1 MNSIEE
7 MEINQAGNLDIAV
20 IGMSGRF
27 PKACNLDAFW
37 QNLRDGVE
45 SISFF
50 SEHELKSVGIDQT
63 LLNDPNYVKA
73 SAVLEDADLF
83 DASFFDYS
91 PRTAEIMDPQH
102 RLFLES
108 AWQAL
113 ESAGYNS
120 ETYEGLISVYGGA
133 SINSYFLFNLFANPD
148 LIKLVGLEQIRHNN
162 RTDNLTT
169 RVAYKLNIKGAAI
182 TVQTGCS
189 SSLVAVHLACQS
201 LLDRECDLALA
212 GGVSISASQKAG
224 YLYQEGGIL
233 SPDGHCRAFDAKAQG
248 TVGGNGVGI
257 VVLKRLADAI
267 ADGDCIHA
275 VIKGSAINNDGSL
288 KVGYTAPSIDGQA
301 KVIAEALA
309 VARINPETVSY
320 VEAHG
325 TGTSLGDPI
334 EIAAI
339 TKAFRAKTKKIN
351 FCAIGSVKTNIG
363 HLDTAAGV
371 AGLIKTTLALKHKQ
385 IPPSLHFEQP
395 NPKIDFANS
404 PFYVNHQLSAWQ
416 TNGYPRRAGV
426 SSFGIGGTNVHLVLE
441 EAPTVEASE
450 PSRPW
455 QLLLLS
461 AKTSEAL
468 QTARTNLIKHLQ
480 SNQPINLADVA
491 YTLQVGRRE
500 FNYRQMLV
508 CQDRDDALQALETS
522 DPQRVF
528 THFTEPGQKSVVFMF
543 PGQGTQ
549 YVNMARELYQTEP
562 IFRQQVDHCCE
573 LLKPHIGL
581 DLRHVLY
588 PSEEKKEAAT
598 QQLQQTNLT
607 QPALFVIEY
616 ALAKLWMAWGINPE
630 AMIGH
635 SIGEY
640 VAACLAEVFSLEDA
654 LTLVAARGQLMQ
666 QLPEGAMLAIPLPEQ
681 DVLPLLGSQLSLA
694 AVNAPERCVVSGLK
708 SAIDNLHNRLTQQ
721 GVECRP
727 LHTSHAFHSPMMESI
742 IEPFTQQIE
751 KVNLTP
757 PKIPFLSNVTGT
769 WITAA
774 EATSPDYWAKH
785 LRQTVRFAAG
795 IVQLLQESNRLLLEV
810 GPGRTLS
817 TLSQQQAQGQLVLCS
832 VRHPRNQQS
841 DITFLLNT
849 LGRLWLSGVQVNW
862 SRFYADEKR
871 HRLPLPTYP
880 FERKRYWIE
889 SCQGN
894 GYSPSLK
901 QEVFVSEPKDVMAHY
916 SLQYNNIVSILQEI
930 LVNLLGVKSSEIDI
944 HTHFLEMGVDS
955 LLLIQIRRAIE
966 EKLRVKIPLALLLE
980 ELPTIDA
987 LGIYIAQK
995 LPSEVLKVEPPAQ
1008 ESITTSEMPFA
1019 ARVPDTQALEE
1030 EKRIAASAA
1039 IEQVIDQQLQVM
1051 SQVMSQQ
1058 LDLLREVGSTRKNLS
1073 SGETNQSSGLHHNGQ
1088 QVAPT
1093 QTKTSVSQASQS
1105 TDLPSSIRTNSDQQ
1119 PRSQNINPKP
1129 FDASQQTK
1137 QETNGRLSP
1146 HQQKHLD
1153 ALIARFTKR
1162 TQESKRLTQA
1172 YRSCHANSRT
1182 VTQFLPSIK
1191 EMVYPIH
1198 AQRGEGARIW
1208 DVDGNEYIDISMG
1221 FGTLLFG
1228 HSPSFVIEA
1237 IQEYSKQGIQHG
1249 PQSRLSGQVA
1259 ELICEL
1265 TGAERAAFCNDGTEA
1280 VMAAIRLARAATG
1293 RSKIALFSGSYHGT
1307 FDGVL
1312 VRGVK
1317 TGDGVRRS
1325 IPGTLGIPSYIVEDV
1340 VVLDYGTSESLD
1352 ILKTHSHEL
1361 AAILV
1366 EPVQSSQPD
1375 LQPKE
1380 FLYALR
1386 QFTKET
1392 GTVLIFDEVI
1402 TGFRM
1407 HPGGIQ
1413 ALWGIQADLT
1423 TYGKAVGAGIPIGVV
1438 AGKSAFMD
1446 ALDGGFWSYGDGSY
1460 PQAET
1465 ISFAGTFF
1473 KHPLAMAV
1481 AWAGLNHLKKS
1492 GSKLQEELT
1501 KKTTKLAETINSYF
1515 EQQQAPIRVINFG
1528 SLFQFTA
1535 HNHFKFIHLFYY
1547 HLLEKGV
1554 YVWEGRNRFLSTAH
1568 TDEDIE
1574 QVVRAVEE
1582 SVVEMQA
1589 GEFFP
1594 PPTSTHS
1601 NENAPS
1607 LLTVPMIEAQ
1617 KELWFMAQM
1626 GDEASRAYNISKT
1639 IHLRGALNL
1648 QAMRKAVQEIV
1659 NRHEALRT
1667 TFSPEGDYQRI
1678 HSTLIIDIPFSDL
1691 SALEQSK
1698 REAKLS
1704 EFLVQESQQTFDLE
1718 KGPLLRAHIV
1728 KLEEQHHLL
1737 VLTNHHIVVDG
1748 WSFGILEKELAAI
1761 YLAES
1766 QGRTCQL
1773 PQPMKLSEYAQW
1785 KARQQQSPKM
1795 AKAEAYWLEQ
1805 FASSVPVLELP
1816 TDRPRPPVF
1825 THAGDLQSTTI
1836 STSLS
1841 SDLKRLSGQC
1851 KCTLFT
1857 TLLVGYMAFLQR
1869 LTGQDDIVVGIAS
1882 AGQSSVEGEY
1892 LVGHVVNLLP
1902 IRSQVT
1908 GNPVFKEYLSS
1919 VKRVLLNAYDHQIY
1933 PFIRLVKNLNLPR
1946 DLSRTPLFTTTF
1958 NLDKAGAES
1967 ELLSQEIDTTK
1978 NHQSTTQFDISWN
1991 ITQTDSELLVE
2002 CEYNTDLFDSQT
2014 IQRWMGHY
2022 ITLLEGIVTNPDQ
2035 QLSDLP
2041 LLTSTEQHQLLV
2053 EWNKTETDYPQNQ
2066 CIHQL
2071 FEEQVERT
2079 PDAVA
2084 VVFEDQQLTYREL
2097 NARANQLAHY
2107 LQRLGVKP
2115 EVLVG
2120 ICVERSLEMVVGL
2133 LGILKAGGAYVPL
2146 DPAYPQ
2152 ERLTYILSDSQVLV
2166 LLTQQRLVS
2175 KLEQHKLPV
2184 VSLDAEWQV
2193 ISQQSQENP
2202 ICEVQPEN
2210 LAYVIYTSG
2219 STGTPKGVL
2228 ITHQALVNH
2237 TLAVAQAYHL
2247 QPSDRILQFASISF
2261 DVAAEELF
2269 PSLLSGSTVVIRP
2282 EQLLAFAN
2290 FLQFLEQEK
2299 LTILNLPTA
2308 YWHEWVSY
2316 LTQKDVSLPPSLRLV
2331 IVGTEQALPEKL
2343 ALWQKQ
2349 VGSQVRWINAYG
2361 PTEATIGA
2369 TLYEPAICQENQQF
2383 SRVPIGRPI
2392 ANTQIYI
2399 LDQHL
2404 NPIPIGVP
2412 GELYIGGVSLARGY
2426 LNQPELTTERFIP
2439 NPFSP
2444 NLETRLYKTGD
2455 LVRYLPDGNIE
2466 FLERID
2472 NQVKIRGF
2480 RIELGEIESV
2490 LTDHPHVQQAVVTA
2504 TKEVSGNKHLV
2515 AYVVPQQGL
2524 NIDFQQKSQIE
2535 LWPSV
2540 GEYPIYDELLY
2551 YAMTNDHRRN
2561 KSYQVAINQ
2570 LVKDKVVVE
2579 IGTGKDA
2586 ILARFCAQAGA
2597 RKVYAIEMDN
2607 EAYQLALACIQK
2619 QGLSDTI
2626 NVIYGDATQVELP
2639 EQAEVCVSEII
2650 GTIGG
2655 SEGVAVILNNAR
2667 RFLKPNGVM
2676 IPSRSVTKIAAVTLP
2691 DKILHQPKFTRTGYY
2706 AEKIFEHIGYSFDV
2720 RVCIKGFPK
2729 SNLLSNQEIFEEL
2742 DFTKLVST
2750 EFSHKINLTISLPGR
2765 LDGFLVWLNLQ
2776 TIEGECIDVLEQEYS
2791 WLPVYFPVFEP
2802 GIEVNIGDVIE
2813 AVCTRTLC
2821 ENNLNPDYALRG
2833 RILKKNGEYIGFEYI
2848 SYHQKQLFKQNP
2860 FYQRLFADNNLE
2872 DDVINKSQ
2880 PQENVLSGTKLRFY
2894 LQSKLPEYMLPSA
2907 FVTLDTLPLTPN
2919 GKVNRHAL
2927 PAPDGLRPS
2936 LAATYEAPR
2945 SEMERAIA
2953 TIWQEVLHLKKVGVN
2968 DNFFDLGGHS
2978 LLMVKIHSQLSER
2991 FKTDLSLLD
3000 LFRYPTI
3007 SSLAEYLSRV
3017 KNEPSSVVYTTE
3029 VETEKISAGKA
3040 QQRKRLQKMKSI

>member
-1 MNSIEE
+1 MTSLE
-7 MEINQAGNLDIAV
+7 EINQAGDLNIAI

-27 PKACNLDAFW
+27 PQADNLDSFW

-45 SISFF
+45 SVSFF
-50 SEHELKSVGIDQT
+50 SEQELKSVGIDQT
-63 LLNDPNYVKA
+63 LLSSPNYVKA
-73 SAVLEDADLF
+73 GATLEDVELF

-102 RLFLES
+102 RFFLES
-108 AWQAL
+108 AWEAL

-120 ETYEGLISVYGGA
+120 ETYEGLISVYGSA
-133 SINSYFLFNLFANPD
+133 SISSYFLFNLFSNSE
-148 LIKLVGLEQIRHNN
+148 LIKLVGLDQIRHNN

-169 RVAYKLNIKGAAI
+169 RVAYKLNLKGSAI
-182 TVQTGCS
+182 TIQTGCS

-201 LLDRECDLALA
+201 LLDQECDLALA
-212 GGVSISASQKAG
+212 GGVSISAPQKAG

-248 TVGGNGVGI
+248 TVNGNGVGI
-257 VVLKRLADAI
+257 VVLKRLAEAI
-267 ADGDCIHA
+267 SDGDCIHA

-288 KVGYTAPSIDGQA
+288 KVGYTAPSIDGQS

-309 VARINPETVSY
+309 VARIKPETVSY

-334 EIAAI
+334 EISAL
-339 TKAFRAKTKKIN
+339 TKSFRAETKKKN
-351 FCAIGSVKTNIG
+351 FCALGSVKTNIG

-371 AGLIKTTLALKHKQ
+371 AGLIKTTLALKHQQ

-395 NPKIDFANS
+395 NPKIDFASS
-404 PFYVNHQLSAWQ
+404 PFYVNHQLAKWQ
-416 TNGYPRRAGV
+416 TNGHPRRAGV
-426 SSFGIGGTNVHLVLE
+426 SSFGIGGTNAHVILE

-450 PSRPW
+450 SSRLW

-468 QTARTNLIKHLQ
+468 QTATSNLIKHLQ
-480 SNQPINLADVA
+480 SNQQINLADVA

-500 FNYRQMLV
+500 FNYRQILV
-508 CQDRDDALQALETS
+508 CQNRDDALQALETLE
-522 DPQRVF
+522 PQRVF
-528 THFTEPGQKSVVFMF
+528 THFSEPSQKSVVFMF

-549 YVNMARELYQTEP
+549 YVNMAQELYQTEP
-562 IFRQQVDHCCE
+562 IFTEQVDRCCE

-588 PSEEKKEAAT
+588 PSKEKKKVAT

-607 QPALFVIEY
+607 QPALFIIEY
-616 ALAKLWMAWGINPE
+616 ALAKLWMAWGINPK

-654 LTLVAARGQLMQ
+654 LTLIAARGQLMQ
-666 QLPEGAMLAIPLPEQ
+666 QLPSGAMLAIPLPEQ
-681 DVLPLLGSQLSLA
+681 EVIPLLGEQLSLA

-708 SAIDNLHNRLTQQ
+708 SAIDDLQNHLAQQ

-742 IEPFTQQIE
+742 VEPFTKQVE
-751 KVNLTP
+751 KVNLNP
-757 PKIPFLSNVTGT
+757 PNIPFLSNVTGT

-774 EATSPDYWAKH
+774 EATDPHYWAKH

-795 IVQLLQESNRLLLEV
+795 IVQLLQEPNQVLLEV
-810 GPGRTLS
+810 GPGRTLN
-817 TLSQQQAQGQLVLCS
+817 TLSQQQSQEQLVLCS
-832 VRHPRNQQS
+832 IRHPRDQQS
-841 DITFLLNT
+841 DIAVLLNT
-849 LGRLWLSGVQVNW
+849 LGWLWLGGVQVNW

-880 FERKRYWIE
+880 FERKRYWID
-889 SCQGN
+889 SSSANNC
-894 GYSPSLK
+894 SPSPQ
-901 QEVFVSEPKDVMAHY
+901 QEVLVSEAQDLTTNPSQHH
-916 SLQYNNIVSILQEI
+916 QFISILKDI
-930 LVNLLGVKSSEIDI
+930 FGNLLGVNSSKIDI

-966 EKLRVKIPLALLLE
+966 EQFRVEIPLILLLE

-987 LGIYIAQK
+987 LGIYIAQQM
-995 LPSEVLKVEPPAQ
+995 PPEVLKVEPSAQ
-1008 ESITTSEMPFA
+1008 ESIAMSEMPFA
-1019 ARVPDTQALEE
+1019 SRVPDTQTLEK
-1030 EKRIAASAA
+1030 EKRIAAGDTA

-1051 SQVMSQQ
+1051 SQQ
-1058 LDLLREVGSTRKNLS
+1058 LDLLREVDSTRKNLPS
-1073 SGETNQSSGLHHNGQ
+1073 RETSQSSGLHNNEQ

-1093 QTKTSVSQASQS
+1093 QTKTSVSQLSQS
-1105 TDLPSSIRTNSDQQ
+1105 IDLPSSITTYSDQQ
-1119 PRSQNINPKP
+1119 LKSQNIHSKP
-1129 FDASQQTK
+1129 FDASQQIKNGTS
-1137 QETNGRLSP
+1137 GRLSP

-1162 TQESKRLTQA
+1162 TQESKRLTQV
-1172 YRSCHANSRT
+1172 YRSYHANSRT
-1182 VTQFLPSIK
+1182 VTQFLPSLK
-1191 EMVYPIH
+1191 EMVYPIY

-1208 DVDGNEYIDISMG
+1208 DVDGNEYVDISMG

-1280 VMAAIRLARAATG
+1280 VMAAIRLARATTG
-1293 RSKIALFSGSYHGT
+1293 RSKIALFAGSYHGT

-1325 IPGTLGIPSYIVEDV
+1325 IPGTLGIPSYIAEDV
-1340 VVLDYGTSESLD
+1340 VVLDYGTPESLN
-1352 ILKTHSHEL
+1352 ILKTRGHEL

-1380 FLYALR
+1380 FLHELR
-1386 QFTKET
+1386 QLTKET

-1413 ALWGIQADLT
+1413 ALWGIQADLA

-1438 AGKSAFMD
+1438 AGKAAFMD
-1446 ALDGGFWSYGDGSY
+1446 ALDGGFWSYGDDSY

-1481 AWAGLNHLKKS
+1481 AWAVLNHLKKS

-1501 KKTTKLAETINSYF
+1501 TKNTKLAETLNSYL
-1515 EQQQAPIRVINFG
+1515 EQEQTPIRVINFG

-1535 HNHFKFIHLFYY
+1535 QKHCKFINLFYY

-1574 QVVRAVEE
+1574 QVIRVVKE
-1582 SVVEMQA
+1582 SVVEMQM
-1589 GEFFP
+1589 GGFFP
-1594 PPTSTHS
+1594 SPTNTRS
-1601 NENAPS
+1601 NEDIPS
-1607 LLTVPMIEAQ
+1607 LLTVPMTEAQ

-1639 IHLRGALNL
+1639 IHLRGSSNL
-1648 QAMRKAVQEIV
+1648 QAVRKAVQEIV

-1691 SALEQSK
+1691 SALEPSK

-1728 KLEEQHHLL
+1728 KLEEQHYLL

-1748 WSFGILEKELAAI
+1748 WSFVILEKELAVI
-1761 YLAES
+1761 YLAEC
-1766 QGRTCQL
+1766 QGRTYQL

-1785 KARQQQSPKM
+1785 EARQQQSPKM

-1825 THAGDLQSTTI
+1825 THAGALQSTKI

-1841 SDLKRLSGQC
+1841 SDLKRLSKQC

-1857 TLLVGYMAFLQR
+1857 TLFAGYMALLQR
-1869 LTGQDDIVVGIAS
+1869 LTGQEDLVVGIAS

-1902 IRSQVT
+1902 IRNQVT
-1908 GNPVFKEYLSS
+1908 DNPVFKEYLSS
-1919 VKRVLLNAYDHQIY
+1919 VKRVLLNAYEHQIY

-1958 NLDKAGAES
+1958 NLDEARAES
-1967 ELLSQEIDTTK
+1967 GLLSQKVDSAN

-1991 ITQTDSELLVE
+1991 ITQTDSGFLVE
-2002 CEYNTDLFDSQT
+2002 CQYNTDLFESQT

-2022 ITLLEGIVTNPDQ
+2022 ITLLEGMVTNPGQ

-2053 EWNKTETDYPQNQ
+2053 EWNKTETNYPQNQ

-2084 VVFEDQQLTYREL
+2084 VVFEDQQLTYQEL
-2097 NARANQLAHY
+2097 NARANQLAHH
-2107 LQRLGVKP
+2107 LQSLGVKP

-2120 ICVERSLEMVVGL
+2120 ICVERSLEMVVG
-2133 LGILKAGGAYVPL
+2133 
-2146 DPAYPQ
+2146 
-2152 ERLTYILSDSQVLV
+2152 
-2166 LLTQQRLVS
+2166 
-2175 KLEQHKLPV
+2175 
-2184 VSLDAEWQV
+2184 
-2193 ISQQSQENP
+2193 
-2202 ICEVQPEN
+2202 
-2210 LAYVIYTSG
+2210 
-2219 STGTPKGVL
+2219 
-2228 ITHQALVNH
+2228 
-2237 TLAVAQAYHL
+2237 
-2247 QPSDRILQFASISF
+2247 
-2261 DVAAEELF
+2261 
-2269 PSLLSGSTVVIRP
+2269 
-2282 EQLLAFAN
+2282 
-2290 FLQFLEQEK
+2290 
-2299 LTILNLPTA
+2299 
-2308 YWHEWVSY
+2308 
-2316 LTQKDVSLPPSLRLV
+2316 
-2331 IVGTEQALPEKL
+2331 
-2343 ALWQKQ
+2343 
-2349 VGSQVRWINAYG
+2349 
-2361 PTEATIGA
+2361 
-2369 TLYEPAICQENQQF
+2369 
-2383 SRVPIGRPI
+2383 
-2392 ANTQIYI
+2392 
-2399 LDQHL
+2399 
-2404 NPIPIGVP
+2404 
-2412 GELYIGGVSLARGY
+2412 
-2426 LNQPELTTERFIP
+2426 
-2439 NPFSP
+2439 
-2444 NLETRLYKTGD
+2444 
-2455 LVRYLPDGNIE
+2455 
-2466 FLERID
+2466 
-2472 NQVKIRGF
+2472 
-2480 RIELGEIESV
+2480 
-2490 LTDHPHVQQAVVTA
+2490 
-2504 TKEVSGNKHLV
+2504 
-2515 AYVVPQQGL
+2515 
-2524 NIDFQQKSQIE
+2524 
-2535 LWPSV
+2535 
-2540 GEYPIYDELLY
+2540 
-2551 YAMTNDHRRN
+2551 
-2561 KSYQVAINQ
+2561 
-2570 LVKDKVVVE
+2570 
-2579 IGTGKDA
+2579 
-2586 ILARFCAQAGA
+2586 
-2597 RKVYAIEMDN
+2597 
-2607 EAYQLALACIQK
+2607 
-2619 QGLSDTI
+2619 
-2626 NVIYGDATQVELP
+2626 
-2639 EQAEVCVSEII
+2639 
-2650 GTIGG
+2650 
-2655 SEGVAVILNNAR
+2655 
-2667 RFLKPNGVM
+2667 
-2676 IPSRSVTKIAAVTLP
+2676 
-2691 DKILHQPKFTRTGYY
+2691 
-2706 AEKIFEHIGYSFDV
+2706 
-2720 RVCIKGFPK
+2720 
-2729 SNLLSNQEIFEEL
+2729 
-2742 DFTKLVST
+2742 
-2750 EFSHKINLTISLPGR
+2750 
-2765 LDGFLVWLNLQ
+2765 
-2776 TIEGECIDVLEQEYS
+2776 
-2791 WLPVYFPVFEP
+2791 
-2802 GIEVNIGDVIE
+2802 
-2813 AVCTRTLC
+2813 
-2821 ENNLNPDYALRG
+2821 
-2833 RILKKNGEYIGFEYI
+2833 
-2848 SYHQKQLFKQNP
+2848 
-2860 FYQRLFADNNLE
+2860 
-2872 DDVINKSQ
+2872 
-2880 PQENVLSGTKLRFY
+2880 
-2894 LQSKLPEYMLPSA
+2894 
-2907 FVTLDTLPLTPN
+2907 
-2919 GKVNRHAL
+2919 
-2927 PAPDGLRPS
+2927 
-2936 LAATYEAPR
+2936 
-2945 SEMERAIA
+2945 
-2953 TIWQEVLHLKKVGVN
+2953 
-2968 DNFFDLGGHS
+2968 
-2978 LLMVKIHSQLSER
+2978 
-2991 FKTDLSLLD
+2991 
-3000 LFRYPTI
+3000 
-3007 SSLAEYLSRV
+3007 
-3017 KNEPSSVVYTTE
+3017 
-3029 VETEKISAGKA
+3029 
-3040 QQRKRLQKMKSI
+3040 